1 LPAWISRRARVD
13 HELRQARLSR
23 FGRVLALMTL
33 GYVGLLTFTS
43 IYVQRL
49 SMHRATVPLL
59 IATGAFAALWLL
71 LRGKWTNQLA
81 AQWWARNRHKLRSG
95 AAGASAAS
103 AVVDARALTIARA
116 AD

>member
-1 LPAWISRRARVD
+1 
-13 HELRQARLSR
+13 
-23 FGRVLALMTL
+23 
-33 GYVGLLTFTS
+33 
-43 IYVQRL
+43 
-49 SMHRATVPLL
+49 MHRATVPLL

-71 LRGKWTNQLA
+71 LRGTWTNQLA

-95 AAGASAAS
+95 GAGASAAS